1 MKKVLILLSIFLVI
15 GFFYFWENKNREEK
29 ERASI
34 VPDLHKG
41 IAGVNQLKEM
51 RDENSASG
59 PLFYTTD
66 GEPINI
72 SKVNE
77 IFDYDLDYFKSV
89 KSSCKQVYNSVYF
102 ENLISKFEGSNK
114 IVYNFTYNEEESSGY
129 KVIVMPNKMKYSN
142 LEDFQRDFGFCDD
155 DLDIYTKMFNNSWLL
170 LVSSCKNSDC
180 ERVKNIIEPNLNF
193 NY

>member
-89 KSSCKQVYNSVYF
+89 KSSCKQVYN
-102 ENLISKFEGSNK
+102 
-114 IVYNFTYNEEESSGY
+114 FTYNEEESSGY

-142 LEDFQRDFGFCDD
+142 LEDFQNDFGFCGNNSDV
-155 DLDIYTKMFNNSWLL
+155 YPKMFNNNWLL
-170 LVSSCKNSDC
+170 LVSSCENSDC
-180 ERVKNIIEPNLNF
+180 ERVKNIIESNLNF

>member
-142 LEDFQRDFGFCDD
+142 LEDFQNDFCFCGNNSDV
-155 DLDIYTKMFNNSWLL
+155 YPKMFNNNWLL
-170 LVSSCKNSDC
+170 LVSSCENSDC